1 MQISREHTD
10 AVVLVELGARL
21 RRHRLRLNMTQAE
34 LAREAGVSK
43 STVERLEAG
52 SSTQLSSFVRLL
64 RALDLLENLN
74 LLAREPAPSPM
85 EELRFRGKQRQ
96 RASTRAEGRGPPGGW
111 AWADET

>member
-1 MQISREHTD
+1 MRISQEHADTS
-10 AVVLVELGARL
+10 VLAELGTRL
-21 RRHRLRLNMTQAE
+21 KRHRLRRNMTQAE

-96 RASTRAEGRGPPGGW
+96 RASTRTEGRGLPDGW